1 MAVEA
6 RPGAPGRKP
15 APPTGPDARLGWWR
29 PPRVAGW
36 ALLLFQFQQGVG
48 LLWDERWH
56 QAVGRDRFLTPPHLL
71 LYSGVALS
79 GITCL
84 VMVIWATLRHHRG
97 AGVDDGNSLRVLGLF
112 HAPLGFVVTGFG
124 CLVIAAAA
132 PLDDYW
138 HQLYGLDVALWAPFH
153 LMALTGGFLA
163 VLGSAYLW
171 AALAVRARQAG
182 RDPRAERA
190 STAFALML
198 LVGLVVNLAQPGL
211 VLYPTIELGP
221 LSVMTYPVLL
231 AALVPWL
238 LVAARGALGWRRA
251 ATLVALVL
259 FVQDVVLNLTIPAVV
274 RSVAAA
280 EGLPFRSPAL
290 APTFRFQQVLPSVT
304 VLLVAVLLDL
314 VAASEAGGRRRR
326 PVVLGASVG
335 LALWLLAALAGQVS
349 ATAAARLA
357 PGALP
362 PGLFVP
368 PPATALAVL
377 LALPCAVAL
386 AAASATVGDGLG
398 QILRENPR

>member
-6 RPGAPGRKP
+6 RPGAPRRRP
-15 APPTGPDARLGWWR
+15 APPAPGTRPGWWW

-36 ALLLFQFQQGVG
+36 ALLLFQFLQGVG

-79 GITCL
+79 GLTCL
-84 VMVIWATLRHHRG
+84 VMVVWATLRYRRG
-97 AGVDDGNSLRVLGLF
+97 AGVDDGNSVRVLGLF

-124 CLVIAAAA
+124 CLLIAVAA

-182 RDPRAERA
+182 RAATAEQA

-211 VLYPTIELGP
+211 VLYPTIDLGP

-238 LVAARGALGWRRA
+238 LLAARRALGWRRA
-251 ATLVALVL
+251 ASLVALVL
-259 FVQDVVLNLTIPAVV
+259 FTQDVVLNLTIPAVV

-290 APTFRFQQVLPSVT
+290 VPTFRFQQLLPSAT
-304 VLLVAVLLDL
+304 VLLVAVLLDR
-314 VAASEAGGRRRR
+314 VAAGGPRR
-326 PVVLGASVG
+326 PAVLGVSIG
-335 LALWLLAALAGQVS
+335 LALWPLAALAGQVS

-368 PPATALAVL
+368 PPATGLAVL

-386 AAASATVGDGLG
+386 AAATATVGDGLG

>member
-6 RPGAPGRKP
+6 RPGPRRGPVPPAGPGTRP
-15 APPTGPDARLGWWR
+15 GWWW

-79 GITCL
+79 GVTCL
-84 VMVIWATLRHHRG
+84 VMVVWATLRHRRG
-97 AGVDDGNSLRVLGLF
+97 AGVDDGNSVRVLGLF

-124 CLVIAAAA
+124 CLLIAVAA

-153 LMALTGGFLA
+153 LMALTGGLLA

-171 AALAVRARQAG
+171 GALAVQARLAG
-182 RDPRAERA
+182 RVPRAERA
-190 STAFALML
+190 SAAFALVL

-211 VLYPTIELGP
+211 VLYPTIDLGP

-238 LVAARGALGWRRA
+238 LVAAGRALGWRRA

-259 FVQDVVLNLTIPAVV
+259 FTQDVVLNLTIPAVV

-290 APTFRFQQVLPSVT
+290 APTFRFQQLLPTAT
-304 VLLVAVLLDL
+304 VLLVAVVVDRL
-314 VAASEAGGRRRR
+314 AAAGPRR
-326 PVVLGASVG
+326 PAVLGATIG
-335 LALWLLAALAGQVS
+335 LALWPLAALAGQVS

-386 AAASATVGDGLG
+386 AAASATVGAGLG
-398 QILRENPR
+398 EILRENPR

>member
-6 RPGAPGRKP
+6 RPGPRRP
-15 APPTGPDARLGWWR
+15 APPAGPEPLPGWWW

-84 VMVIWATLRHHRG
+84 VMVVWATLRHRRG
-97 AGVDDGNSLRVLGLF
+97 AGVDDGNSVPVLGLF
-112 HAPLGFVVTGFG
+112 HAPLGFVVTGCG
-124 CLVIAAAA
+124 CLVVAAAA

-163 VLGSAYLW
+163 LLGSAYLW
-171 AALAVRARQAG
+171 AALAVQARRAG

-198 LVGLVVNLAQPGL
+198 LVGLMVNLAQPGL
-211 VLYPTIELGP
+211 VLYPIIELGP
-221 LSVMTYPVLL
+221 VSVMTYPVLL
-231 AALVPWL
+231 AAMVPWL
-238 LVAARGALGWRRA
+238 LVAARRALGWRRA
-251 ATLVALVL
+251 ASLVALVL

-290 APTFRFQQVLPSVT
+290 APTFRFQQLLPSAI
-304 VLLVAVLLDL
+304 VLLVAVLLDR
-314 VAASEAGGRRRR
+314 VAAGGPPGRPRR
-326 PVVLGASVG
+326 PVVLGATLG
-335 LALWLLAALAGQVS
+335 LALWPLAALAGQVS

-368 PPATALAVL
+368 PPATTLAVL

-386 AAASATVGDGLG
+386 AAASATVGDGFGQVLG
-398 QILRENPR
+398 ENPR

>member
-6 RPGAPGRKP
+6 RPGPRRGPVPPAGPGTRP
-15 APPTGPDARLGWWR
+15 GWWW

-79 GITCL
+79 GVTCL
-84 VMVIWATLRHHRG
+84 VMVVWATLRHRRG
-97 AGVDDGNSLRVLGLF
+97 AGVDDGNSVRVLGLF

-124 CLVIAAAA
+124 CLLIAVAA

-153 LMALTGGFLA
+153 LMALTGGLLA

-171 AALAVRARQAG
+171 GALAVQARLAG
-182 RDPRAERA
+182 RVPRAERA
-190 STAFALML
+190 SAAFALVL

-211 VLYPTIELGP
+211 VLYPTIDLGP

-238 LVAARGALGWRRA
+238 LVAAGRALGWRRA

-259 FVQDVVLNLTIPAVV
+259 FTQDVVLNLTIPAVV

-290 APTFRFQQVLPSVT
+290 APTFRFQQLLPSAT
-304 VLLVAVLLDL
+304 VLLVAVVVDRL
-314 VAASEAGGRRRR
+314 AAAGPRR
-326 PVVLGASVG
+326 PAVLGATIG
-335 LALWLLAALAGQVS
+335 LALWPLAALAGQVS

-386 AAASATVGDGLG
+386 AAASATVGAGLG
-398 QILRENPR
+398 EILRENPR